1 MESTTK
7 LAEAIQR
14 LRRIRECKETS
25 QDIYGVLVTKTN
37 IHDAARRVKRMML
50 DDERLVINYVL
61 DIYPLV
67 NHKRP
72 LVPHCD
78 VCDCFGEGA
87 CALEHN
93 PEDI

>member
-1 MESTTK
+1 MGITK

-37 IHDAARRVKRMML
+37 IHDAARQVKRMML

-61 DIYPLV
+61 DSYPD
-67 NHKRP
+67 NP
-72 LVPHCD
+72 LE
-78 VCDCFGEGA
+78 CDCDQCQCFGKGS
-87 CALEHN
+87 CLYPCD
-93 PEDI
+93 PEEI